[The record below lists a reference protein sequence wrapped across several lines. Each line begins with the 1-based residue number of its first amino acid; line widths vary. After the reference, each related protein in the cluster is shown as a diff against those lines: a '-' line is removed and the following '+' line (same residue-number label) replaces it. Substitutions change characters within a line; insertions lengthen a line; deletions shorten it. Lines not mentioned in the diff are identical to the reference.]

1 MPRHLAFPQTIALRN
16 KSWQLWPYLYIHLPY
31 IPAPGSK
38 DCSSSFSIN
47 SDLGIQVLVSLLSLS
62 PSQLNQPLVE
72 SPPPSSPN
80 SNMVEVNKLLPLLRT
95 IVFGACSLSFSG
107 FFLLPG
113 LIIFFFR
120 MTVATSVTGLAVLA
134 MSAHIVS
141 WTNSIVSGAY
151 FQYAALALATGL
163 LTVLSLPAM

>member
-1 MPRHLAFPQTIALRN
+1 
-16 KSWQLWPYLYIHLPY
+16 
-31 IPAPGSK
+31 
-38 DCSSSFSIN
+38 
-47 SDLGIQVLVSLLSLS
+47 
-62 PSQLNQPLVE
+62 
-72 SPPPSSPN
+72 
-80 SNMVEVNKLLPLLRT
+80 MVEVNKLLPLLRT
-95 IVFGACSLSFSG
+95 IVFGACLSPFLVFFTSWTDNFFS
-107 FFLLPG
+107 
-113 LIIFFFR
+113 FR